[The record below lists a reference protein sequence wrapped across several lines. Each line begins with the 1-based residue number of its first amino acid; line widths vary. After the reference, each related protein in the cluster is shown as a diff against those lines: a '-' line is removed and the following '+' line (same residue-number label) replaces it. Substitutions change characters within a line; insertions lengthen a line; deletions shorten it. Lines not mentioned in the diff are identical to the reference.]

1 MKRNILTV
9 ILMLFAVFIIYGQN
23 NDPIDL
29 ILLLNTSS
37 GMSSSY
43 ENVNNYITGSF
54 LSEFLRTGDTF
65 HLIVFSQSPR
75 LDIARRINQRGDV
88 ETIIGRMLLQYPVE
102 NGNNPAAAITFT
114 ENYISSLPSR
124 LKKIVLVTTGDQDI
138 NNVVN
143 AAKDRL
149 RTKNATF
156 DFVQVTSGQPLIN
169 LPKSGRNVAVSGTGS
184 AGITSQGTTA
194 GSASGTASQGTA
206 AGSASGTTSQ
216 GTTASSAGTTSQG
229 TASAGVSSS
238 EAATAGETG
247 TPAQSSSGSQSSGA
261 FESSGN
267 EDINNKEETSAQVSE
282 KTQGNENVSG
292 NEKTSGNDKTAGS
305 IKTSNNANAESDSSS
320 ASSIS
325 LIFLFIFLIL
335 VLGIIIFLISRR
347 ISSGS
352 GRRPA
357 APVTRQKPKEERQV
371 ASDRRPAA
379 PVTGQKPKEERQ
391 VASDRRPT
399 APVTGQKP
407 KEERQAASDR
417 RPAAPVTGQEP
428 KEERQVV
435 DHRKE
440 LANYAAQS
448 KQRTT
453 PYSDRP
459 IKTEN
464 QKPSVIN
471 FTDPLLL
478 KMFVEDQ
485 SLSIGKRN
493 IHSLKSGYSLS
504 VGGGKSDFLIF
515 LVPVPPH
522 IGELRRSG
530 NQLTFIPRKQKYFPD
545 LGSDELRDCLNKTI
559 RVISDRN
566 YEIRFRFEIYEDP
579 LLALNRVLHS
589 IKVPG

>member
-1 MKRNILTV
+1 MKRNILAV
-9 ILMLFAVFIIYGQN
+9 IFILFSFSFIYSQN
-23 NDPIDL
+23 NGPIDL
-29 ILLLNTSS
+29 VLLLDTSS

-54 LSEFLRTGDTF
+54 LSEFLRAGDTF

-75 LDIARRINQRGDV
+75 LDIARRINSKGDV

-102 NGNNPAAAITFT
+102 NGNNTTTAITFT
-114 ENYISSLPSR
+114 ENYISSLPLR
-124 LKKIVLVTTGDQDI
+124 PKKIVLVTTGGQEI
-138 NNVVN
+138 NNAVN

-149 RTKNATF
+149 KTKNATF
-156 DFVQVTSGQPLIN
+156 DFVQINSGQPLTN
-169 LPKSGRNVAVSGTGS
+169 LPKSGRDVVTSGTGS
-184 AGITSQGTTA
+184 V
-194 GSASGTASQGTA
+194 SGTASQGKASAGVA
-206 AGSASGTTSQ
+206 ASGTGSASGTTSQ
-216 GTTASSAGTTSQG
+216 GKASVDAAASGTSSASGTILQGTVTAGTAASETGSSSGITSQG
-229 TASAGVSSS
+229 TASTGASSS
-238 EAATAGETG
+238 GTGIADEIG
-247 TPAQSSSGSQSSGA
+247 TPAQSSSGPQSSGA
-261 FESSGN
+261 SESSGIN
-267 EDINNKEETSAQVSE
+267 VNNKEGASAQVSE
-282 KTQGNENVSG
+282 KTQGNENVSK
-292 NEKTSGNDKTAGS
+292 NEKTSGNA
-305 IKTSNNANAESDSSS
+305 KTSSGAELSNSSVHS
-320 ASSIS
+320 MG

-352 GRRPA
+352 NRRPA
-357 APVTRQKPKEERQV
+357 APVSKKE
-371 ASDRRPAA
+371 
-379 PVTGQKPKEERQ
+379 
-391 VASDRRPT
+391 
-399 APVTGQKP
+399 P
-407 KEERQAASDR
+407 KEERQAASGR
-417 RPAAPVTGQEP
+417 RPVAPVAKQEP
-428 KEERQVV
+428 KEEARQFT
-435 DHRKE
+435 DHNRE
-440 LANYAAQS
+440 LANYAAQQ

-464 QKPSVIN
+464 RKPSVMN
-471 FTDPLLL
+471 FTDPLFL

-493 IHSLKSGYSLS
+493 IHSLKSGFSLS

-545 LGSDELRDCLNKTI
+545 LASGELRDCLNKTI
-559 RVISDRN
+559 RIISDRN